1 MKFCENMKLTCLKII
16 IIIIIGYTLNNFT
29 PHIKTSWVDDG
40 KIVISKIKN
49 KFIFL
54 KSNLKQG
61 SLLQRSNNCQMLS
74 TPWKFIS
81 VSLIQKR
88 EPYARDAKYPLKW
101 ALSSTGFACLFAHL
115 FFLALHSS
123 ARNHATWFSM
133 FFSSSKKTWRTFCCS
148 SVPMFHITGCTA
160 LSGISASAQHV
171 TLHKYFSHMWLFF
184 INILMCRVTYWA
196 AWVGMLL

>member
-115 FFLALHSS
+115 FFWPCTVLQETMQPSFQCSS
-123 ARNHATWFSM
+123 VLQKNLKDVLL
-133 FFSSSKKTWRTFCCS
+133 FFSSNVSHNRLHCS
-148 SVPMFHITGCTA
+148 
-160 LSGISASAQHV
+160 
-171 TLHKYFSHMWLFF
+171 
-184 INILMCRVTYWA
+184 
-196 AWVGMLL
+196 